1 MKGRVKMAH
10 MDYYNKD
17 KIKVP
22 SVTTV
27 IGILN
32 KDGLIQWANSI
43 GKRGI
48 DYKKFLNE
56 RALVGS
62 VAHELIEAHL
72 SDKNPALF
80 CSNEIKSEAT
90 QILNTLKVATEGIKF
105 YNHEFE
111 LSLSSDRFGGTLD
124 MLCDIEINGELN
136 TVLVDFKTSKKPY
149 ITQFIQ
155 LGAYLELLRLNN
167 HPRYNDIKYCM
178 IFSVNKST
186 CTFQYITKENTLK
199 YFTKMFLSLLDT
211 YEIWSIVQLEGLND
225 SVTEVM

>member
-90 QILNTLKVATEGIKF
+90 QILNTFKIATEGIKF
-105 YNHEFE
+105 CNHEFE

-155 LGAYLELLRLNN
+155 LGAYSGLFKNLSSNTCN
-167 HPRYNDIKYCM
+167 
-178 IFSVNKST
+178 IFSMLFSLFSSSLIIKQANFSNS
-186 CTFQYITKENTLK
+186 FENQTNINVAMTLN
-199 YFTKMFLSLLDT
+199 
-211 YEIWSIVQLEGLND
+211 IV
-225 SVTEVM
+225 